1 MRTETEIN
9 LAGIQIYYRAIYFKT
24 FSFLFF
30 FPEKQEN
37 KTDGTH

>member
-9 LAGIQIYYRAIYFKT
+9 LAGTQIYYRAIYFKT
-24 FSFLFF
+24 FSSFFL
-30 FPEKQEN
+30 PKNQEN